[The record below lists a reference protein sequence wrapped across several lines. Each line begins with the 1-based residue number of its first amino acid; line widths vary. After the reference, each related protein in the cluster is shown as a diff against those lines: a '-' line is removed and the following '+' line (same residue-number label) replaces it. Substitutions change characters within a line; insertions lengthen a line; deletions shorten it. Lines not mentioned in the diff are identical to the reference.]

1 VTAYTALT
9 GSPRG
14 IRAGSIV
21 LVQGTGGVSI
31 LAAQIAAASGC
42 RVIATS
48 SSDAKLQRLQQMGLV
63 RAEDCVNYKKDPD
76 WGRTVRALTP
86 DSRGVDLVVEV
97 GGPGTV
103 AQSLCAVR
111 RGGELALVGLL
122 ADGVGGTGG
131 PDYATVLMNLIS
143 VRGVLVG
150 PRADFRALME
160 CLAANRVRPVVDR
173 AFPFAQAV
181 DAYRYVQS
189 GSHFGKV
196 VVTIE

>member
-14 IRAGSIV
+14 IRSGSIV

-31 LAAQIAAASGC
+31 LAAQIAVASGC

-48 SSDAKLQRLQQMGLV
+48 SSDEKLQRMQKLGLV
-63 RAEDCVNYKKDPD
+63 QAADCINYKKDAN
-76 WGRTVRALTP
+76 WGQTARALTP
-86 DSRGVDLVVEV
+86 GGRGVDLVVEV

-103 AQSLCAVR
+103 AQSLAAVR

-122 ADGVGGTGG
+122 ADGVGGVGG
-131 PDYATVLMNLIS
+131 PDYATVLMNLVS

-150 PRADFRALME
+150 PRSDFRALME
-160 CLAANRVRPVVDR
+160 CLGANRVRPVVDR
-173 AFPFAQAV
+173 AFPFDQAV

-189 GSHFGKV
+189 GGHFGKV
-196 VVTIE
+196 VITIE